1 MTEHDPSDADPVPRQ
16 AGDLTHPGGMH
27 ARRVFPYD
35 QLPNLD
41 PFVVFERFSIEPTQG
56 FDTHPHRGFE
66 IVSYMLDGAMA
77 HEDSMGHASTAR
89 PGDAMRITTGSGMQH
104 SEMPGNDKACS
115 GLQLWVN
122 LPRAK
127 KEVEPSYQEASS
139 EELPVT
145 ERDGATVTTVVGE
158 DSPIDLH
165 TPVTYQDVSIT
176 DTWEWEI
183 PDGWNGFAFVISGS
197 GRVGEQSLETASFF
211 TIENGGSVTIE
222 SDTEVRIAVI
232 AGEPHHE
239 PIRQHGPF
247 VL

>member
-16 AGDLTHPGGMH
+16 AGDLTHPGGMR

-89 PGDAMRITTGSGMQH
+89 PGDGMRITTGSGMQH
-104 SEMPGNDKACS
+104 SEMPGNDEACS

-127 KEVEPSYQEASS
+127 KDIEPSYQEASS
-139 EELPVT
+139 EDLPVSET
-145 ERDGATVTTVVGE
+145 EGATVTTVVGE
-158 DSPIDLH
+158 GSPLDLQTDVEYH
-165 TPVTYQDVSIT
+165 VVTVT
-176 DTWEWEI
+176 DAWEWEV
-183 PDGWNGFAFVISGS
+183 PDGWNGFVFVVAGE
-197 GRVGEQSLETASFF
+197 GRIGDEPMEPADFITV
-211 TIENGGSVTIE
+211 ENGGSVTIE
-222 SDTEVRIAVI
+222 TDTEVRFAAI
-232 AGEPHHE
+232 AGNPHHE
-239 PIRQHGPF
+239 PIRQRGPY